1 MENENL
7 QSPGIYLFHIP
18 GNKLGKNE
26 NGSIKT
32 IIYSKIIKVNE
43 NKISDGIIPKMQES
57 L

>member
-32 IIYSKIIKVNE
+32 ILYSKIIKVNK
-43 NKISDGIIPKMQES
+43 NKISEGIIPKMQES